1 MAIPKQTS
9 EIFKILSKGQ
19 FINSNSTDEDIK
31 GYYNVIDS
39 DDNFEILRDYFSH
52 INFVLERGDEF
63 FYFSRPESTANL
75 EAKIKRAYK
84 WIDYLDFFKTFD
96 NAFASGFRFDIYQI
110 INKVKIDA
118 ELEGKL
124 NALNK
129 DKKSIEEL
137 LKDIVEDFVKDNFI
151 ELINSHSGEY
161 KVLASFKY
169 LEDLIMAINIE
180 EEN

>member
-1 MAIPKQTS
+1 MNIPKQTS
-9 EIFKILSKGQ
+9 CIFNILSKGK
-19 FINSNSTDEDIK
+19 FICSNSNDNDIK
-31 GYYNVIDS
+31 TYYNIIDS
-39 DDNFEILRDYFSH
+39 DNNFEILKEYFSH

-63 FYFSRPESTANL
+63 FYFSRKETNANL
-75 EAKIKRAYK
+75 ENKIQKAYK

-96 NAFASGFRFDIYQI
+96 NAFSSGFRFDIYQI
-110 INKVKIDA
+110 INKIKIDA

-124 NALNK
+124 NSLNK
-129 DKKSIEEL
+129 DKKNIEDF
-137 LKDIVEDFVKDNFI
+137 LKDVVDEFVKDYFI
-151 ELINSHSGEY
+151 ELVNQLSGEY